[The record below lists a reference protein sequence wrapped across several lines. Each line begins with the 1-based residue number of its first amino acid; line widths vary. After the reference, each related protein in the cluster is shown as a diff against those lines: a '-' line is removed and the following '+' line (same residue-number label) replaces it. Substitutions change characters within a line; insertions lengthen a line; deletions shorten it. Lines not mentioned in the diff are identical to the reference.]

1 MNNGNYLEKLKQ
13 SHPVFNDLN
22 LDERQKESL
31 KSLLNYSLGAISSLR
46 RRLSELGQDAIHN
59 EEFPKLRTI

>member
-1 MNNGNYLEKLKQ
+1 MENYYKKLRDA
-13 SHPVFNDLN
+13 HTIFNDLN